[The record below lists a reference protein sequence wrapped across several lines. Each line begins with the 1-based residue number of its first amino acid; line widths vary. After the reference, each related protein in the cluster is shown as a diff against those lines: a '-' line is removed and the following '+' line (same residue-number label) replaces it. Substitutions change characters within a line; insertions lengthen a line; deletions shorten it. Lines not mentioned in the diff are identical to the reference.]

1 MAHLDALLLMT
12 RGIGGEAFRK
22 QSATVQDNYLWA
34 CSSLASEIGEL
45 FEQMGVRP

>member
-1 MAHLDALLLMT
+1 MQALDALLLMT
-12 RGIGGEAFRK
+12 WGIGGEAFRK
-22 QSATVQDNYLWA
+22 QNATVQDNLWL